1 MVLLPQIYSPLFNS
15 LKDFQGEETRE
26 ESKLQAN
33 MSNWNQNGF
42 LLSFSL
48 SLRHLICLS
57 VSLYL
62 FLLPPSLWGS
72 DSAEGRMRRGD
83 EAASDH
89 RAEQLHPLAAETP
102 PHAKNHQRWHK
113 HTDSG
118 SVRRSVWSL
127 TLQQHWLQFNC
138 FHFLP
143 LYTFTSQHKGKYCT
157 CSYFVLC
164 SCMILSSGKTTYMQL
179 NNKYKHIVYWLT
191 PLWYIYKWTLNKN

>member
-1 MVLLPQIYSPLFNS
+1 MASF
-15 LKDFQGEETRE
+15 
-26 ESKLQAN
+26 
-33 MSNWNQNGF
+33 F
-42 LLSFSL
+42 LSL
-48 SLRHLICLS
+48 SLSGTWSVCLCLS
-57 VSLYL
+57 ISSSSLHL
-62 FLLPPSLWGS
+62 CEEVTVQRGGWG
-72 DSAEGRMRRGD
+72 GGD

-102 PHAKNHQRWHK
+102 PHAKNHQRWQK

-164 SCMILSSGKTTYMQL
+164 SCMILSSGETTYMQL
-179 NNKYKHIVYWLT
+179 NTKYKHIVYWLT